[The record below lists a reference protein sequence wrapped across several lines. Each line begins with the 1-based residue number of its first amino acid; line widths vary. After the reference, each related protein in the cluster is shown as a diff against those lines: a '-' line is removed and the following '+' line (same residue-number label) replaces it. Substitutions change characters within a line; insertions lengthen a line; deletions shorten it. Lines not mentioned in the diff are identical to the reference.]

1 MATPTGS
8 ASMGTA
14 NGNPNRG
21 WESAVFSWPASYDHD
36 HTSLNGDLN
45 NYTPDRSSDQCRWEN
60 ALKHPE
66 RGAIKNRTEE
76 TNDRS

>member
-45 NYTPDRSSDQCRWEN
+45 NYTLTEV
-60 ALKHPE
+60 
-66 RGAIKNRTEE
+66 AISADGKTLLNIQ
-76 TNDRS
+76 NVAP